1 MAALVS
7 ESWITGR
14 ELEDHGLEG
23 RMRSRATR
31 KPRSPRAPRLSAPA
45 VDPWLG
51 GQNNVATDI
60 VTNNSPLT
68 NANKIKNRR
77 NRGNSA
83 QDTSNNSPQRN
94 TGASQPTQS
103 QSQSQGRNR
112 NRNRNR
118 NRGRQKDR
126 NEMSQNGAIA
136 GLETSY
142 SNPEASRSRQNGP
155 NNRDGR
161 RQNQSNSGAS
171 NNLTIDPVTGE
182 VISRRAAKRRQAK
195 ARKAAAVAREETV
208 EQTRAQQQPR
218 VQTQP
223 PSAPSTSA
231 SRTANYGIP
240 PVSAP
245 GSSASVYTTPTLSRS
260 SKSGT
265 SNHPSPRSAIAT
277 NTIQR
282 VAHPTSCVSSNR
294 ELGAT
299 APLRIGARPR
309 WTNSLDERASRTTQ
323 PITSTTSANNT
334 TLPST
339 APSWRSIHQAHTG
352 LSSVA
357 NRNQPGLSTNLR
369 PDTAAVSSIAGDSS
383 STANRPTPALART
396 RFSTDFID
404 SDAGTPQLAPP
415 ARSVRVPTVT
425 TTAPTVPVSVPPL
438 NITRRAPTRTRPS
451 IPCTICL
458 DIPDEF
464 PRQRPTTRC
473 IHPIN
478 VCASCLE
485 QHISHA
491 VLSQGSTTLTC
502 PDTSCRQNLEYA
514 DVIRATKSA
523 KTCQDRY
530 EALLLRRT
538 LETEP
543 NFVWCKNPGCDWG
556 QVHESGVNA
565 PIVIC
570 QVCRA
575 RSCFTHNVPW
585 HTGLTCSQYATQHA
599 NRERENRA
607 SEAYISLHAKQC
619 PNSRCGRRIE
629 KNDGCDHMTCRRP
642 AGCGHE
648 FCWVCLADYQ
658 TILRE
663 GNHRHA
669 TTCQH
674 YAPIRRTTV
683 FEDYYRQEL
692 NRLAHVPP
700 QPAVRPQ
707 AQARHEPPPPPQP
720 MQQTQREQGPGS
732 VWSWL
737 VGAAA
742 AVLMLRG

>member
-51 GQNNVATDI
+51 GQNNVATDV

-118 NRGRQKDR
+118 NRGRQKGR

-383 STANRPTPALART
+383 STANRPTQHWRELVFQQTSSILMLALHNSHHQLGASVYQRLPQQLRQFPY
-396 RFSTDFID
+396 RFRHST
-404 SDAGTPQLAPP
+404 SLVELLHVLGLQY
-415 ARSVRVPTVT
+415 
-425 TTAPTVPVSVPPL
+425 PVQSAL
-438 NITRRAPTRTRPS
+438 TS
-451 IPCTICL
+451 QMSSL
-458 DIPDEF
+458 DNDLLP
-464 PRQRPTTRC
+464 
-473 IHPIN
+473 
-478 VCASCLE
+478 V
-485 QHISHA
+485 
-491 VLSQGSTTLTC
+491 GSTTLTC

-538 LETEP
+538 LEAEP

-556 QVHESGVNA
+556 QS
-565 PIVIC
+565 
-570 QVCRA
+570 
-575 RSCFTHNVPW
+575 THQLSFVKFAALVLVSRIMYL
-585 HTGLTCSQYATQHA
+585 GI
-599 NRERENRA
+599 RA
-607 SEAYISLHAKQC
+607 SPVPNMQPSMPIGSARTELAKPISLYML
-619 PNSRCGRRIE
+619 NSVPTLDADVAYIE

>member
-51 GQNNVATDI
+51 GQNNVATDV

-118 NRGRQKDR
+118 NRGRQKGR

-245 GSSASVYTTPTLSRS
+245 GSSASVYTTPTLSTS

-334 TLPST
+334 TLPSA

-473 IHPIN
+473 VHPIN

-538 LETEP
+538 LEAEP

-556 QVHESGVNA
+556 QS
-565 PIVIC
+565 
-570 QVCRA
+570 
-575 RSCFTHNVPW
+575 THQLSFVKFAALVLVSRIMYL
-585 HTGLTCSQYATQHA
+585 GI
-599 NRERENRA
+599 RA
-607 SEAYISLHAKQC
+607 SPVPNMQPSMPIGSARTELAKPISLYML
-619 PNSRCGRRIE
+619 NSVPTLDADVAYIE